1 METKRLEIWAVT
13 DGNAGNESQA
23 LGLAEALARR
33 RGVNISVKRMSPK
46 GWAALLP
53 AQLWHLLG
61 ARAGG
66 WPFIGYAGKLSP
78 PWPDLIIGAGRR
90 IAPLVAAL
98 GKLHGVKAVQILN
111 PQMPLAAFGLVV
123 VPEHDRIAGPNVV
136 ATIGTVGR
144 ISPEL
149 VANEAALWRPRLAHV
164 PERRVACLIGGS
176 SKSAFWREADAD
188 RLVAQIAALSRS
200 GVGLMITPSRRT
212 DPVVVAGLKADCD
225 PTTTFLWDGAGD
237 NPYPG
242 ILGLANAVLVTED
255 SVNMVSEAA
264 ATGLPVH
271 VFRVAGRAAQFA
283 AFRDEM
289 TRRGITRDFTGKIEN
304 WSYTPLAEADRVAA
318 EIENRLL

>member
-13 DGNAGNESQA
+13 DGNAGNDAQA
-23 LGLAEALARR
+23 LGLAEAMARR
-33 RGVNISVKRMSPK
+33 RGANISVKRMPPK

-61 ARAGG
+61 ARADG
-66 WPFIGYAGKLSP
+66 WPFTGYADKLSP

-98 GKLHGVKAVQILN
+98 GKLHGVKTVQILN
-111 PQMPLAAFGLVV
+111 PQMTLAAFGLVV
-123 VPEHDRIAGPNVV
+123 VPEHDRTAGPNVV
-136 ATIGTVGR
+136 ATTGSIGR
-144 ISPEL
+144 ITPEL
-149 VANEAALWRPRLAHV
+149 VADEAGLWRPRLAHL

-176 SKSAFWREADAD
+176 SKNAFWHEDDVD
-188 RLVAQIAALSRS
+188 RLIAQIATLSRS

-225 PTTTFLWDGAGD
+225 PATIFLWDGTGD

-242 ILGLANAVLVTED
+242 ILGLADAVLVTED

-271 VFRVAGRAAQFA
+271 VFRVAGRAAKFA
-283 AFRDEM
+283 AFHGEM
-289 TRRGITRDFTGKIEN
+289 ARRGITRDFTGKIEA
-304 WSYTPLAEADRVAA
+304 WSYTPLTEADRVAA
-318 EIENRLL
+318 EIEIRLL